1 MRGRLARASVFLG
14 AAVVAVGGLVVAG
27 TGHGYP
33 AQDVRMRSGSAW
45 LASSG
50 VGQVSLLDGTSA
62 EVAAQVQVGPPGHAL
77 DVVQRDSTAY
87 AVDRS
92 AGTVRRVD
100 GATFEP
106 AAPVT
111 PIDQA
116 RDGLTAFAGTDTLYT
131 LDTQR
136 GLLAGRDPLTL
147 APRGAPLSLAARLT
161 AGTAALDDADRLWTV
176 DDATGDLTWIA
187 GGTRTTHRGL
197 VPPGRN
203 VLAAAGGLLVVVSP
217 GARTATSVSPVTG
230 EVAATIPLD
239 LRPDDT
245 VQVSGSPHHDRV
257 YVVVS
262 RGLLDICDLGAATCD
277 TVVPLDAADRRL
289 GAAVEAGDRLFV
301 PDYSTGQVTIVDLTH
316 PSVLARSKVLT
327 PPAPFQL
334 FNRDGI
340 VFFNDPASERA
351 GVIRLDGGVRPIA
364 KYDPAD
370 PHKGLHDDHP
380 VPSVPPTPSGQQP
393 PPDQTPP
400 GTTPTSVPAPPTG
413 VPGTPTGPDPVPP
426 ATGVPTTGV
435 PPTGPPAVAPDLRV
449 TLSKTTPQPGE
460 DISLRVDNAAGGAPV
475 TARWDFG
482 DGSQADGVTVTH
494 HWTTEKTYQVSVRA
508 TVDGQEAATSASVQV
523 TPPPSVTVPDVVGMP
538 EAGARG
544 ALTAANLVPVVTRSA
559 SNTVPAGVVL
569 AQTPKG
575 GTSAAPRTQVTI
587 TVSSGKPA
595 PVDLMARA
603 AGASWTTGAGT
614 LPFNGNDGDAR
625 GFALTRHGRTEGGCA
640 LEDGTAPDPYL
651 ETHPQWVDNGFINGV
666 YTLPRPIAAGDH
678 FRSKIGFVWCNPNEA
693 GDATF
698 VVSVIGPGGAATDV
712 ARVRDTSAD
721 RVMRQ
726 IDADLSAHAGA
737 TQIRLRIE
745 AGASAGQDWA
755 SWIGPRIGA

>member
-1 MRGRLARASVFLG
+1 MRTRTGLVAGV
-14 AAVVAVGGLVVAG
+14 AALVTAGGLAVAG
-27 TGHGYP
+27 AGHGYP

-45 LASSG
+45 LASAN

-62 EVAAQVQVGPPGHAL
+62 EVAAQVQVGAAGHAL

-87 AVDRS
+87 AVDRT
-92 AGTVRRVD
+92 AGSVRRVD

-116 RDGLTAFAGTDTLYT
+116 RGGLTAFAGTDTLYT

-136 GLLAGRDPLTL
+136 GLLAGSDPRTL

-187 GGTRTTHRGL
+187 GGARTTHRGL
-197 VPPGRN
+197 VPPGRT
-203 VLAAAGGLLVVVSP
+203 VLTVAGGVPVVVSP
-217 GARTATSVSPVTG
+217 GARTATSVSPLTG
-230 EVAATIPLD
+230 EPTATIPLD
-239 LRPDDT
+239 LRPDDA

-257 YVVVS
+257 YVVVA
-262 RGLLDICDLGAATCD
+262 RGLLDICDLGAASCD
-277 TVVPLDAADRRL
+277 TVVPLDAANRQL

-334 FNRDGI
+334 INRDGI
-340 VFFNDPASERA
+340 VFFNDPATERA
-351 GVIRLDGGVRPIA
+351 GVIRLDGSVKPIA

-370 PHKGLHDDHP
+370 PRKGLHDDHP
-380 VPSVPPTPSGQQP
+380 APPAPPAPSGQQP
-393 PPDQTPP
+393 PAPPARTPP
-400 GTTPTSVPAPPTG
+400 ETTPTG
-413 VPGTPTGPDPVPP
+413 VPDQP
-426 ATGVPTTGV
+426 TGVPAVPPTGGEPTAGA
-435 PPTGPPAVAPDLRV
+435 PPTGPPATAPRLRITV
-449 TLSKTTPQPGE
+449 SKAAPQPGE
-460 DISLRVDNAAGGAPV
+460 DVSLRVDNAAGGAP
-475 TARWDFG
+475 TAARWDFG
-482 DGSQADGVTVTH
+482 DGGQADGPAVTH
-494 HWTTEKTYQVSVRA
+494 RWTTEKTYQVSVRA
-508 TVDGQEAATSASVQV
+508 TADGQEAATSVSVQV
-523 TPPPSVTVPDVVGMP
+523 MPPPSVTVPDVVGKP
-538 EAGARG
+538 EAAARA

-559 SNTVPAGVVL
+559 STTVAAGVVL
-569 AQTPKG
+569 GQAPAA
-575 GTSAAPRTQVTI
+575 GTSAAPHAQVTI

-603 AGASWTTGAGT
+603 AGAAWTTGAGT

-625 GFALTRHGRTEGGCA
+625 GFALTRHGLTEGGCG

-666 YTLPRPIAAGDH
+666 YALPRPIVAGDH
-678 FRSKIGFVWCNPNEA
+678 FRSKIGFVWCNPGEA

-698 VVSVIGPGGAATDV
+698 VVSVIGPDGTVTDV
-712 ARVRDTSAD
+712 ARLRDTSAD
-721 RVMRQ
+721 QVMHQ
-726 IDADLSAHAGA
+726 LDVDLSAHAGA
-737 TQIRLRIE
+737 TKLRLRIE

-755 SWIGPRIGA
+755 SWIGPRIDS